1 MAANCSRRTFLATG
15 LGASTTGAPGKSAGP
30 DYRRIVSAGD
40 LIYDQPASRSEEG
53 IPVGNGRMGS
63 LVWTAPTTLRLQIN
77 RVDVYASNC
86 RSNSFF
92 ERHSD
97 YCGGCGFVD
106 IHFTE
111 CAADVF
117 PLSGFRQR
125 LSLYEGKLNIDGNG
139 VELEVLAWP
148 HGDVMAI
155 AIADRRRAR
164 EPVAVSLRMLRYLSQ
179 YFGGRLET
187 FAREHTVMVQNR
199 SHTAASRLDVRE
211 GSILLQ
217 QEFREGDF
225 CAKSAVAVRI
235 LGRKTRAQF
244 THESEVKLTAIPGS
258 GEFTILVASAA
269 TFDSKEEV
277 CDAALRQL
285 DVAAKKG
292 FPVLAAETREWWR
305 KFWSQS
311 YIELHSADGVADFIG
326 QNYTYFLYLM
336 AASSRG
342 KFPPKF
348 NGMLWNT
355 GGDLR
360 TWGAQHWFANLSCYY
375 EALPAANRLEL
386 MDPAFEMYWN
396 MHQACA
402 TAARQQWGSRGIF
415 IPETVYF
422 DGLEELPEDIAA
434 EMRELYLMRKPWE
447 TRSQRF
453 RSYAET
459 KHPHSSRWNWIERG
473 SWVDGRWVTQER
485 GAGPFGNV
493 THILATTAKVA
504 WLFWR
509 RFEYTADYEW
519 LRARAYP
526 MLKGAAEFYRN
537 FPNVRKGADGK
548 YHIHYVNSNESVWGA
563 CDTDEDLSAMHAV
576 FAALLRASEILGADA
591 NMRPV
596 WREFLENLPP
606 LPASDHPDALR
617 PVDYR
622 GPRVFVRGL
631 KPAVRS
637 GGFLP
642 DPNSLPMWFFDLCG
656 VESADRE
663 RLATAQATFDGYFRN
678 GIREDTPVGVL
689 SKLAIAAAAL
699 GRADAVRYLVPNQI
713 RGLTRERETAY
724 GGGGALRNRLSLR
737 EGPQAL
743 DAQRLGRAAEALHLA
758 LLQSAPP
765 TPGADPVIR
774 LFAAWPK
781 EWEVSYRLLA
791 RGAFLVSAAMHGG
804 RIQPVEMESLAGSEC
819 RLRNPWG
826 ETEVRLYRDGRP
838 AEVLRGALLRFATRR
853 GERIRIVA
861 VG

>member
-1 MAANCSRRTFLATG
+1 MESGCSRRNFLAAG
-15 LGASTTGAPGKSAGP
+15 LGASATRAPGWSAEP
-30 DYRRIVSAGD
+30 DYRKIVSAGD
-40 LIYDQPASRSEEG
+40 LIYHKPATRSEEG

-63 LVWTAPTTLRLQIN
+63 LVWTTPTALHLQIN

-106 IHFTE
+106 IHFGDW
-111 CAADVF
+111 AADVF
-117 PLSGFRQR
+117 PVSGFQQR
-125 LSLYEGKLNIDGNG
+125 LSLYDGTLAIKGNG
-139 VELEVLAWP
+139 VVLQVLAWP

-155 AIADRRRAR
+155 SVADRRRAG
-164 EPVAVSLRMLRYLSQ
+164 EPVRVSLRMLRYLSQ
-179 YFGGRLET
+179 YFGGQLET
-187 FAREHTVMVQNR
+187 FAREHTVMVQTR
-199 SHTAASRLDVRE
+199 SHTAASQLIVRE
-211 GSILLQ
+211 GSILLK
-217 QEFREGDF
+217 QEFREGNF

-235 LGRKTRAQF
+235 LGRRTRARF
-244 THESEVKLTAIPGS
+244 TNEIEVQLTAVPGS

-269 TFDSKEEV
+269 TFDSKEDV
-277 CDAALRQL
+277 SNAALQQL
-285 DVAAKKG
+285 DAAAKKG
-292 FPVLAAETREWWR
+292 FPALAAETRAWWHA
-305 KFWSQS
+305 FWSQS
-311 YIELHSADGVADFIG
+311 YVELHSADGTADFIG
-326 QNYTYFLYLM
+326 QNYAYFLYLM

-342 KFPPKF
+342 RFPPKF

-375 EALPAANRLEL
+375 EALPAANRLDL
-386 MDPAFEMYWN
+386 MDAAFQMYWN
-396 MHQACA
+396 MYEACS
-402 TAARQQWGSRGIF
+402 TAARQQWGSRGIY

-422 DGLEELPEDIAA
+422 DGLEELPEEIAV
-434 EMRELYLMRKPWE
+434 EMRELYLMRKPWD

-453 RSYAET
+453 RAFAET

-473 SWVDGRWVTQER
+473 SWVNGRWVTKER

-493 THILATTAKVA
+493 THILGTTAKVA

-509 RFEYTADYEW
+509 RFEFTMDHEW
-519 LRARAYP
+519 LRNRAYP
-526 MLKGAAEFYRN
+526 MLKGAVEFYRN
-537 FPNVRKGADGK
+537 FPNVRKGSDGK

-563 CDTDEDLSAMHAV
+563 RDTDEDLSAMHAV
-576 FAALLRASEILGADA
+576 FAAVLRASEILDADGD
-591 NMRPV
+591 MRPV

-606 LPASDHPDALR
+606 LPVSDHPDALC
-617 PVDYR
+617 PEDYR

-656 VESADRE
+656 VESADQD
-663 RLATAQATFDGYFRN
+663 RLAVAQATFDAYFRH
-678 GIREDTPVGVL
+678 GIGGDTPVGVL
-689 SKLAIAAAAL
+689 SKLSIAAAAL
-699 GRADAVRYLVPNQI
+699 GRTDAVRYLIPNQM

-765 TPGADPVIR
+765 TPGADPVTR
-774 LFAAWPK
+774 LFPAWPN
-781 EWEVSYRLLA
+781 EWDVSYRLLA
-791 RGAFLVSAAMHGG
+791 RGAFLVSAAMRGG
-804 RIQPVEMESLAGSEC
+804 KIEPVEIESLAGSEC

-826 ETEVRLYRDGRP
+826 DGEVRLYRDGRL
-838 AEVLRGALLRFATRR
+838 AETLRGSLLRFSTRR
-853 GERIRIVA
+853 GERIRIA
-861 VG
+861 PAS